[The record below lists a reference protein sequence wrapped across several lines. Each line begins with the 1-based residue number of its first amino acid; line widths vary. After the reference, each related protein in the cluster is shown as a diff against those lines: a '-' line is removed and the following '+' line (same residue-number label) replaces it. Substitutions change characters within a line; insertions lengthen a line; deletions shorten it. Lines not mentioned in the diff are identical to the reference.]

1 MGLDMYLEA
10 RKYVSKIDSKATTD
24 YENPVL
30 TEEYK
35 KVSAFFPDYASENT
49 GFAGAE
55 VSMNIGYWR
64 KANQIHN
71 WFVNECGDGIDDCKA
86 FYVNADKLRSLRATV
101 EHLLDNRTDSEALK
115 LLPTAS
121 GFFFGGTEI
130 DEWYWQDLENT
141 KAILDKAIRLEEDE
155 DCSIYYQASW

>member
-30 TEEYK
+30 TADYK
-35 KVSAFFPDYASENT
+35 TVSAFFPDWAGDDT

-64 KANQIHN
+64 KANQVHQ
-71 WFVNECGDGIDDCKA
+71 WFVDNCAEGEDDCKPV
-86 FYVNADKLRSLRATV
+86 FVSADKLRELRATT
-101 EHLLDNRTDSEALK
+101 EHLLANRTDEEALK
-115 LLPTAS
+115 LLAPS
-121 GFFFGGTEI
+121 QGFFFGTYEI
-130 DEWYWQDLENT
+130 DEWYWADLERT
-141 KAILDKAIRLEEDE
+141 VKILDKAIRLAEDE